1 MIRRYYP
8 NGTDFTTITN
18 KELQSTINRINNYPR
33 KQFSFETSVSLFMK
47 ELTKLNISIQST
59 I

>member
-18 KELQSTINRINNYPR
+18 KELQSTINRINNYSR
-33 KQFSFETSVSLFMK
+33 KQFSFETSASLFMK
-47 ELTKLNISIQST
+47 ELTKLNISIQLT

>member
-8 NGTDFTTITN
+8 NGTDFTTMTN

-33 KQFSFETSVSLFMK
+33 KQFSFETLVSLFMK
-47 ELTKLNISIQST
+47 ELTKLNISNQLT